1 VACPSHSS
9 KTPGSLQLEPAAKC
23 RCLFE
28 APFGKLTLGASCI
41 RWLSI
46 YGLVKGPNLIQA
58 RYLLKPC
65 KVSAFC

>member
-1 VACPSHSS
+1 MICGLSQPSFQDSRLTSAGARS
-9 KTPGSLQLEPAAKC
+9 KMI

-28 APFGKLTLGASCI
+28 APLGKLTLGASCI

-58 RYLLKPC
+58 R
-65 KVSAFC
+65 